1 MAMDTMQ
8 DVGFFDASLARSHGE
23 TGTDSRSDLLALL
36 VDELAYGVLVVSAQ
50 GQIFHA
56 NRAARRELE
65 LGGIMTNKLGELEV
79 LSPADGKAFQAALG
93 EALIG
98 KRSLIK
104 LSAHNRKVTMAV
116 IPLKHQ
122 TGVLCERVALF
133 LSRADVCDSGLLS
146 CFAHN
151 YGLTP
156 TEQQVLV
163 FLYRCLS
170 TPEIALQMKIAVST
184 VRTHVRNLC
193 AKTNSCG
200 VRELICRVAILPP
213 IDTPPLGA
221 IH

>member
-1 MAMDTMQ
+1 MDTMQ

-23 TGTDSRSDLLALL
+23 TGTDSKSDLLALL
-36 VDELAYGVLVVSAQ
+36 VDELAHGVVVVSAQ

-104 LSAHNRKVTMAV
+104 LSAHNRSAAMAV
-116 IPLKHQ
+116 MPLKPK
-122 TGVLCERVALF
+122 TGALCERIALF
-133 LSRADVCDSGLLS
+133 LSRSDVCESGLLG
-146 CFAHN
+146 CFSHN

-156 TEQQVLV
+156 TEQHVLL
-163 FLYRCLS
+163 FLCRCLS
-170 TPEIALQMKIAVST
+170 TPEIALQMNVAVST
-184 VRTHVRNLC
+184 VRTHVRSLC

-200 VRELICRVAILPP
+200 VRELIRRMAILPP
-213 IDTPPLGA
+213 IDTPPPGSM
-221 IH
+221 H